1 MANIFD
7 LFKQIE
13 KEKTPIHPITHIVCG
28 LGNPGAEYTYTR
40 HNAGF
45 LCAEVMA
52 KKHSFDIKKAKF
64 RSIYADTS
72 ALGKRALVMLPQT
85 YMNNS
90 GEAVKAAA
98 DFYNIPV
105 ENIVVLVDDA
115 VLDIGQIR
123 VRRSGSHGGHNG
135 LKDIIE
141 CLSSDKFPRVR
152 IGVGKKPHPD
162 YDIKDWV
169 LGNLPSSLMKEFNES
184 LEKAT
189 LATELIVC
197 GKIDEAMNKFNSK

>member
-1 MANIFD
+1 MSIFD
-7 LFKQIE
+7 LFDKI
-13 KEKTPIHPITHIVCG
+13 KKTDECEGKVEYLVVC
-28 LGNPGAEYTYTR
+28 LGNPGSEYRLTR